1 MFRALRFRFAA
12 MILLV
17 FLAFFFNPNGPEFV
31 WEIQSGVCNEY
42 NFSERKC
49 ISGENLFSFP
59 KFEALIDLP
68 TLIFIWGFVF
78 CGSYFKSENRIEK
91 LERAS
96 HLSKDAGELCA
107 CTEALLIF
115 SGVFHEAGMA
125 VAFKFVFQAYL
136 YGHLT
141 AIIRITMA
149 NYLKSREDAALS
161 TAT

>member
-31 WEIQSGVCNEY
+31 WEIQSGECNEY

-78 CGSYFKSENRIEK
+78 CGSSSLGIEIT
-91 LERAS
+91 R
-96 HLSKDAGELCA
+96 
-107 CTEALLIF
+107 
-115 SGVFHEAGMA
+115 
-125 VAFKFVFQAYL
+125 Q
-136 YGHLT
+136 LT
-141 AIIRITMA
+141 
-149 NYLKSREDAALS
+149 L
-161 TAT
+161 